1 MSAAPWPPAAPTRRR
16 SRPALAAL
24 LAAPLL
30 LGTAAAQTAPLVA
43 QQVLG
48 RAEVLEGITWRAIS
62 GPAPVRQ
69 GLRTG
74 AGRVW
79 LESNGGGRS
88 GAVLVGPESRLRAYR
103 DEADLQGGQFLLR
116 GPVGTHVLGNH
127 LVLEGGAQ
135 ARVDLGTNGAP
146 RRVALL
152 AGNARLAVAGGVV
165 RLNAGRQV
173 ALGSGAVSAFAET
186 DPWYAAQFTGVG
198 RVTVQATRGPVYVG
212 GDTGRQIARIGAPL
226 GTGDRLI
233 TGGNAWAE
241 VGYAGG
247 GYLRLQAGG
256 ELDVLGTE
264 RTVLGHEVTLG
275 LTRGTV
281 LNVVQ
286 GGGPGTL
293 LASSAVRG
301 SLFRVG
307 AARLAQTFGDPGVVA
322 SAGTARTAATPPSRP
337 PVPAAPA
344 GAALTLQ
351 LDPVPGALRDLTL
364 GVSSLPGARVVARVG
379 TRSFP
384 LSPVSGQPGRFRLSG
399 AALSEGPHTVQVRAE
414 GRGQL
419 RTRLLKVTIDRTPPT
434 LSGVRAERTGRVLLL
449 SGSVRD
455 AGAGRV
461 DLTANLGG
469 ESFRQSVLLAGGAG
483 TFRLTLPAPA
493 PGTPVRLTVRD
504 EAGNEAHA
512 VLS

>member
-1 MSAAPWPPAAPTRRR
+1 MRATPWPPPARTRLV
-16 SRPALAAL
+16 LAA
-24 LAAPLL
+24 LL
-30 LGTAAAQTAPLVA
+30 LGTASAQSAPLVA

-48 RAEVLEGITWRAIS
+48 RAEVLEDIAWRAIS
-62 GPAPVRQ
+62 GPTPVRQ

-79 LESNGGGRS
+79 LASSGGGRS
-88 GAVLVGPESRLRAYR
+88 GTVLVGPESRLRAYR

-116 GPVGTHVLGNH
+116 GPVGAHVLGNH

-135 ARVDLGTNGAP
+135 ARVDLGTNGTP

-152 AGNARLAVAGGVV
+152 AGNGRLAVAGRVV
-165 RLNAGRQV
+165 SLNAGRQV
-173 ALGSGAVSAFAET
+173 ALGSGVVSAFAET

-212 GDTGRQIARIGAPL
+212 GDAGRQIARIGTAL
-226 GTGDRLI
+226 GTGNRLI
-233 TGGNAWAE
+233 TGDNAWAE

-247 GYLRLQAGG
+247 GYLRLQEGG

-275 LTRGTV
+275 LTRGSV

-286 GGGPGTL
+286 GGGPGTP
-293 LASSAVRG
+293 LANSAVRG

-307 AARLAQTFGDPGVVA
+307 AARLAQTFGDPGVIA
-322 SAGTARTAATPPSRP
+322 SAGPARTTTPSRP
-337 PVPAAPA
+337 PVPATPA
-344 GAALTLQ
+344 GSSLTLQ

-364 GVSSLPGARVVARVG
+364 GVSSLPGARVVAQVG

-384 LSPVSGQPGRFRLSG
+384 LTPVGGKPGRFRLDR
-399 AALSEGPHTVQVRAE
+399 AALAEGPHTVQVRAE
-414 GRGQL
+414 WRGQL

-434 LSGVRAERTGRVLLL
+434 LGNLRAERAGRVLLL
-449 SGSVRD
+449 SGSVRE

-469 ESFRQSVLLAGGAG
+469 ESFRQSVTLAGGTG

-493 PGTPVRLTVRD
+493 PGTPVRVTVRD

-512 VLS
+512 VPS